1 MPRPTEGA
9 GGGSIALET
18 RRGSRTLR
26 RAFSE
31 TAAMFDSFQ
40 PPDEAACVSLS
51 LLELQ
56 FRVSISPKH
65 AGVGRT
71 RSENVQSTIQE
82 GGGKNKMRTLFAEM
96 GVRGRCILR
105 SPTCFYCERGDESAV
120 ERVVRVWS
128 WL

>member
-56 FRVSISPKH
+56 FRVSISPSQT
-65 AGVGRT
+65 VCR
-71 RSENVQSTIQE
+71 RSE
-82 GGGKNKMRTLFAEM
+82 
-96 GVRGRCILR
+96 
-105 SPTCFYCERGDESAV
+105 
-120 ERVVRVWS
+120 
-128 WL
+128 